1 MALFLGC
8 FGAASGGRP
17 PTGQTGGLT
26 VCVCASTTRCRE
38 FKRVCVCVLS
48 RACACM
54 RVFIV
59 FDPLAC
65 TFWQPAAT
73 RCVSLARSAPHR
85 SAQVQGSVDGI
96 VPYYQPQP
104 DALSP
109 MRR

>member
-26 VCVCASTTRCRE
+26 VCVC
-38 FKRVCVCVLS
+38 VP
-48 RACACM
+48 
-54 RVFIV
+54 VFIV